1 MTSTLIN
8 VIVVILAAAFAIGS
22 ILLIFAVAGHV
33 FNEIYEAF
41 RRSTLAGVG
50 VLSLCVIVLC
60 AVVFGIRAAIPYVA
74 ELYQQVT
81 S

>member
-8 VIVVILAAAFAIGS
+8 VIVVILLAAFAIGS
-22 ILLIFAVAGHV
+22 IILIFAVAGNV

-41 RRSTLAGVG
+41 KRSTLRGIG
-50 VLSLCVIVLC
+50 VLSLSVIVLC
-60 AVVFGIRAAIPYVA
+60 AVVFGIRAAIPYVMDM
-74 ELYQQVT
+74 YRQVT